1 MATIQGLMAQLYQV
15 LIGQPILAILAAWGL
30 IDIVRRALAMF
41 RLLLC
46 ANCRKPRIKI
56 EGEKGISLEP
66 PGIVWKISISNEE
79 LRNWRKYFCR
89 RDKISCWVEA
99 GFIVKDEIPTL
110 ASNKEAYAIWRED
123 LPERVTLEPDSSAYE
138 IELMS
143 QVLGEV
149 GFHIKRLSPETL
161 LAAEDVLAAVLV
173 KTGSGKICAK
183 ATWAIYEYNGELTG
197 ERLE

>member
-1 MATIQGLMAQLYQV
+1 MEICILNWLGDHWRL
-15 LIGQPILAILAAWGL
+15 LIAIIGGILGVAI
-30 IDIVRRALAMF
+30 MF

-46 ANCRKPRIKI
+46 ASCCKPRIKI
-56 EGEKGISLEP
+56 EGERVLDLEP
-66 PGIVWKISISNEE
+66 TRFVWRLSIYNEE
-79 LRNWRKYFCR
+79 LRDWRKYICR
-89 RDKISCWVEA
+89 RDKVSCWVEA
-99 GFIVKDEIPTL
+99 GFIVEDDIPTL
-110 ASNKEAYAIWRED
+110 ASNKTAYAIWRED

-143 QVLGEV
+143 QVLGKV

-161 LAAEDVLAAVLV
+161 LVAEDVLAVVLV

-183 ATWAIYEYNGELTG
+183 ATWAIYEHDGQLIG